1 MQKGCRIG
9 AMRAGVILIIG
20 AWLAMPVIAS
30 EDASCSNANTQSQM
44 NTCAAQEYQRTDAAL
59 NSAYREVMARLT
71 DNAPARAKLR
81 AAQRAW
87 IGFRDA
93 ECAYVSSATEGG
105 SVQPMVRNQCLTHM
119 TSERTQAL
127 REHGTCQEGDL
138 SCVRQ

>member
-1 MQKGCRIG
+1 
-9 AMRAGVILIIG
+9 
-20 AWLAMPVIAS
+20 MPAIAS
-30 EDASCSNANTQSQM
+30 DDGSCSNANTQAQM
-44 NTCAAQEYQRTDAAL
+44 NTCAAEEYQRADGAL

-87 IGFRDA
+87 ISFRDA

-105 SVQPMVRNQCLTHM
+105 SVQAMVRNQCLTHM
-119 TSERTQAL
+119 TSERTQTL
-127 REHGTCQEGDL
+127 QEFGTCEEGDL